1 MSQPTVS
8 AGYARTLLDFA
19 VAQGASADALYRR
32 SGLDDEMLA
41 DPDNRVPLQ
50 VYKDLMS
57 AAKALCDDPA
67 LPLHL
72 GAAKNFTEV
81 SVVGLICYSAATMGE
96 ALMELNRFGRLVAEL
111 DLPEQDER
119 FQVQQIDGGMWLV
132 DTRTD
137 PDSFPEMT
145 EETWARFICE
155 TARNF
160 PGQPFA
166 LSVHVTHARPEHGD
180 VYAQVMQVPVVFES
194 IRNAIL
200 FDPAWLMMPTNR
212 GNTYAFGVLSERAE
226 KLLHDLE
233 SSRTTRGQVERFLIP
248 VLHKGDANMAQVAAA
263 LGMSRQSLYRRLKAE
278 GISFESLHDD
288 LRHRMAVHY
297 LNARKVSVNET
308 AYLVGFSEPSSFS
321 RAFKRWTGDSPG
333 SRKRA

>member
-1 MSQPTVS
+1 MSHPTVS
-8 AGYARTLLDFA
+8 AGYARALLDFA
-19 VAQGASADALYRR
+19 VAQGASAEALQRR
-32 SGLDDEMLA
+32 SGLDNDALA

-57 AAKALCDDPA
+57 AAKVMCDDPA

-72 GAAKNFTEV
+72 GAARNFTEI

-119 FQVQQIDGGMWLV
+119 FQVQQIDGASWLV

-137 PDSFPEMT
+137 PNGFPEMT

-160 PGQPFA
+160 PGKPFA

-180 VYAQVMQVPVVFES
+180 VYEQVMQVPVVFES
-194 IRNAIL
+194 VRNAIR
-200 FDPAWLMMPTNR
+200 FDPAWLMLPTHR
-212 GNTYAFGVLSERAE
+212 GNTYAFGVLS
-226 KLLHDLE
+226 
-233 SSRTTRGQVERFLIP
+233 ERFLIP

-278 GISFESLHDD
+278 GISFEDLHDV
-288 LRHRMAVHY
+288 LRHRMALHY
-297 LNARKVSVNET
+297 LDARKVSVNET
-308 AYLVGFSEPSSFS
+308 AYLVGFSDPSSFS

-333 SRKRA
+333 SWKRA

>member
-1 MSQPTVS
+1 MSHPTVS
-8 AGYARTLLDFA
+8 AGYARALLDFA
-19 VAQGASADALYRR
+19 VAQGASAEVLQRR
-32 SGLDDEMLA
+32 SGLDNDALA

-57 AAKALCDDPA
+57 AAKVMCDDPA

-72 GAAKNFTEV
+72 GAARNFTEI

-119 FQVQQIDGGMWLV
+119 FQVQQIDGASWLV

-137 PDSFPEMT
+137 PNGFPEMT

-160 PGQPFA
+160 PGKPFA

-180 VYAQVMQVPVVFES
+180 VYEQVMQVPVVFES
-194 IRNAIL
+194 VRNAIR
-200 FDPAWLMMPTNR
+200 FDPAWLTMPTHR

-226 KLLHDLE
+226 KLRRALE

-278 GISFESLHDD
+278 GISFEDLHDV
-288 LRHRMAVHY
+288 LRHRMALHY
-297 LNARKVSVNET
+297 LDARKVSVNET
-308 AYLVGFSEPSSFS
+308 AYLVGFSDPSSFS

-333 SRKRA
+333 SWKRA